1 MVNAGSLIT
10 RMELLPSNLKGT
22 FPFFA
27 VRKNVVFNCFLG
39 SRTRPREPILREGN
53 ERSHLSEQHA

>member
-22 FPFFA
+22 FPFVA
-27 VRKNVVFNCFLG
+27 IGKDVVFNCFLG
-39 SRTRPREPILREGN
+39 SRTRLRELILREGN
-53 ERSHLSEQHA
+53 ERSHLSEQPG